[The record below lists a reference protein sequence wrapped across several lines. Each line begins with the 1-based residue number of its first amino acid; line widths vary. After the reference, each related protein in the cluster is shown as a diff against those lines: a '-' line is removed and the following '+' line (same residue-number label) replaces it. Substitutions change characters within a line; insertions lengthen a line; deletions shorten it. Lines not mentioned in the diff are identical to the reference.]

1 MLLFDIMG
9 RNHISVFRIP
19 STAIRVLTT
28 PADFFSTMPKK
39 GGYIGPLVF
48 MIAMG
53 VFGGLLKAAVSILG
67 FNILE
72 GIGKAVAA
80 FLFVPVTV
88 TLFGFLAALALFI
101 IWKILGSRQSYETSY
116 RCVAY
121 MSALMPVMVVIN
133 GVPFPGGLLSVTLLV
148 IFMVIAGEKVHGI
161 PPMRTRIV
169 FVVLGLVLAMMYV
182 KNDQRIRQPE
192 KEKIYQQQYKR

>member
-1 MLLFDIMG
+1 MG
-9 RNHISVFRIP
+9 RNHISVFSIP

-39 GGYIGPLVF
+39 GGYMGPLVF

-53 VFGGLLKAAVSILG
+53 VSGGLLKAAISILG

-80 FLFVPVTV
+80 ILFVPVTV

-121 MSALMPVMVVIN
+121 MSVLMPVMVVIN
-133 GVPFPGGLLSVTLLV
+133 GFPFPGGLVSVTLLV
-148 IFMVIAGEKVHGI
+148 IFIVIAGEKVHSI

-169 FVVLGLVLAMMYV
+169 FTILGLVLAIMYV
-182 KNDQRIRQPE
+182 KNDQTIRQIE
-192 KEKIYQQQYKR
+192 KEKTYQQQYKR

>member
-1 MLLFDIMG
+1 
-9 RNHISVFRIP
+9 
-19 STAIRVLTT
+19 
-28 PADFFSTMPKK
+28 
-39 GGYIGPLVF
+39 

-53 VFGGLLKAAVSILG
+53 VSGGLLKAAISILG

-80 FLFVPVTV
+80 ILFVPVTV

-133 GVPFPGGLLSVTLLV
+133 GFPFPGGLVSVTLLV
-148 IFMVIAGEKVHGI
+148 IFIVIAGEKVHSI
-161 PPMRTRIV
+161 PPTRTRIV
-169 FVVLGLVLAMMYV
+169 FAILGLVLAIMYV
-182 KNDQRIRQPE
+182 KNEQTIRQIE
-192 KEKIYQQQYKR
+192 KEKTYQQQYKR

>member
-1 MLLFDIMG
+1 MG
-9 RNHISVFRIP
+9 RNHISVFSIP

-39 GGYIGPLVF
+39 GGYMGPLVF

-53 VFGGLLKAAVSILG
+53 VSGGLLKAAISILG

-80 FLFVPVTV
+80 ILFVPVTV

-133 GVPFPGGLLSVTLLV
+133 GFPFPGGLVSVTLLV
-148 IFMVIAGEKVHGI
+148 IFIVIAGEKVHSI
-161 PPMRTRIV
+161 PPTRTRIV
-169 FVVLGLVLAMMYV
+169 FAILGLVLAIMYV
-182 KNDQRIRQPE
+182 KNEQTIRQIE
-192 KEKIYQQQYKR
+192 KEKTYQQQYKR

>member
-1 MLLFDIMG
+1 MG
-9 RNHISVFRIP
+9 RNHISVFSIP

-39 GGYIGPLVF
+39 GGYMGPLVF

-53 VFGGLLKAAVSILG
+53 VSGGLLKAAISILG

-80 FLFVPVTV
+80 ILFVPVTV
-88 TLFGFLAALALFI
+88 TLFGFLAAMALFI

-133 GVPFPGGLLSVTLLV
+133 GFPFPGGLVSVTLLV
-148 IFMVIAGEKVHGI
+148 IFIVIAGEKVHSI
-161 PPMRTRIV
+161 PPTRTRIV
-169 FVVLGLVLAMMYV
+169 FAILGLVLAIMYV
-182 KNDQRIRQPE
+182 KNEQTIRQIE
-192 KEKIYQQQYKR
+192 KEKTYQQQYKR